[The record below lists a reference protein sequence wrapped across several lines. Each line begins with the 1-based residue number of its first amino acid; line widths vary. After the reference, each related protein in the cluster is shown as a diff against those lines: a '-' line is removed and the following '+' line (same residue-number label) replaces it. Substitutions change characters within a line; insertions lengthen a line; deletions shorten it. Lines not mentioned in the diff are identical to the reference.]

1 MEVTLVLLRRR
12 IPGTRVMRCSVRE
25 LPLALLRADDDA
37 RHDDARHLIRH
48 PTAALD
54 VPLDAA
60 DVTFYN
66 LTWAIFLARRVRAPG
81 RPMLAEYTVLDIFV
95 GEAQLPEIADG
106 GDDAHDDGRS
116 VRGQSGSLS

>member
-1 MEVTLVLLRRR
+1 MEFTLVLLRRR

-60 DVTFYN
+60 DVTFYDGV
-66 LTWAIFLARRVRAPG
+66 IYPARRVRAFG
-81 RPMLAEYTVLDIFV
+81 RPMMTELTVLDIFV
-95 GEAQLPEIADG
+95 GEFHLPEAANG
-106 GDDAHDDGRS
+106 GDDAHDRP
-116 VRGQSGSLS
+116 

>member
-1 MEVTLVLLRRR
+1 
-12 IPGTRVMRCSVRE
+12 MRCSGRE
-25 LPLALLRADDDA
+25 LPLALLRADGDL
-37 RHDDARHLIRH
+37 RHLT

-54 VPLDAA
+54 VGLGAA

-95 GEAQLPEIADG
+95 GEAHPFEVADR
-106 GDDAHDDGRS
+106 GDDAHDLR
-116 VRGQSGSLS
+116 

>member
-1 MEVTLVLLRRR
+1 
-12 IPGTRVMRCSVRE
+12 MRCSVRE
-25 LPLALLRADDDA
+25 LPLALLRADGDL
-37 RHDDARHLIRH
+37 RHLT

-54 VPLDAA
+54 VGLGAA

-66 LTWAIFLARRVRAPG
+66 LTWAIFLARRLRAFG
-81 RPMLAEYTVLDIFV
+81 RPMLAEDTVLDPLV
-95 GEAQLPEIADG
+95 GEAHLPEAADG